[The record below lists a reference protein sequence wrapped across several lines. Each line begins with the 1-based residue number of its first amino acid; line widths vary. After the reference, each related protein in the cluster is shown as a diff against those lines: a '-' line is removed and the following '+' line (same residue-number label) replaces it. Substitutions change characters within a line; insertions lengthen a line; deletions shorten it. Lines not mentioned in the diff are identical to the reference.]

1 MPYIFAINTT
11 IHPNNEIAVRMRKL
25 FILLPFPV
33 FYYWTTVSG
42 LSMQILVY
50 KKRGELLSAIASR
63 KNFINLLSATIVTV
77 FAHHLVHVYKFRII
91 QKTAR

>member
-1 MPYIFAINTT
+1 
-11 IHPNNEIAVRMRKL
+11 
-25 FILLPFPV
+25 
-33 FYYWTTVSG
+33 
-42 LSMQILVY
+42 MQILVY